1 MLVKK
6 IPNLPS
12 LESLKSLAEFNDYF
26 NTYNNKQD
34 LLKKLDYLSKYLLK
48 ISLRSN
54 LENQSFNSLSSR
66 YKNKKYIDNEFP
78 PSLISLIGYHNTT
91 EPKWS
96 KIIWQRPDDYMTN
109 YTVFPPEYSKLK
121 IYRGV
126 LNNSTFLSVISSL
139 VENPEIIKSLFLT
152 KDIMESGMYCIY
164 LCKDGKY
171 KEYIIDDY
179 FPCDNKKLT
188 DCFSHGEKNTIW
200 LQILEKCY
208 AKAYGSYCNIENND
222 LERIVRDIV
231 KAPLISLDNSC
242 EQLYL
247 NLENAQKNNYLIFA
261 GAGDSQ
267 SGKELIK
274 EIGLLPE
281 YAYSISNIYIIN
293 DEIVKLD
300 ESINT
305 NTNSEQ
311 KIDDINSNIL
321 LKIRNFWRKDEWLG
335 DWSNG
340 SMNWTEE
347 IKNKIGYDK
356 NETNCFYM
364 NLKDFKHYFSK
375 IVISHYKSNYEY
387 KYISII
393 QKSDTYSLVKMTIN
407 TSDNKKA
414 HCFINFLQA
423 INNKKPSVEKY
434 GIIRMVVCKIL
445 KYNEKTN
452 DYEIDYIDGKM
463 TQDRDSF
470 IEKIYEPGEYLIYTE
485 LNIINTEIVVSTY
498 SDSKIELEKVE
509 NKNFD
514 KILEKICIS
523 LAKKNQ
529 SKVYCY
535 ENEGAPN
542 CFKYSDFCQIGYSYI
557 YIENNEKDATLIE
570 NVNYTKFDG
579 VKLVEPFSGTSYKL
593 KVGPGENQLVLIK
606 QLNLSGCNLTLTYNN
621 YFLFGEEALK
631 NLTIKK
637 GKHKKRKNPRI
648 NVELEINVYSYQ
660 HSGGLCFYYE
670 NNETNYS
677 LEETLKFNAMNGLEI
692 EGEHD
697 LKDEVSFVVGPKEN
711 KFIQLKATQ
720 PNWTIQSKVSYL
732 IRQV

>member
-1 MLVKK
+1 MLLQK
-6 IPNLPS
+6 IPTLPS
-12 LESLKSLAEFNDYF
+12 IESLKSLAEFNSFF

-48 ISLRSN
+48 VSLRSN
-54 LENQSFNSLSSR
+54 IENQPYNSLCISYR
-66 YKNKKYIDNEFP
+66 NKKYIDNEFP

-91 EPKWS
+91 NPKWT
-96 KIIWQRPDDYMTN
+96 KIKWQRPDEYMKN
-109 YTVFPPEYSKLK
+109 YTIFPPENSKLK

-139 VENPEIIKSLFLT
+139 VENPEIIKSLFLS
-152 KDIMESGMYCIY
+152 KDINESGIYCIY

-179 FPCDNKKLT
+179 FPCDSKKLI

-208 AKAYGSYCNIENND
+208 AKAYGSYSNIENND
-222 LERIVRDIV
+222 LEKIIRDFV
-231 KAPLISLDNSC
+231 KAPLTSLDNSC
-242 EQLYL
+242 ELLYL

-261 GAGDSQ
+261 GAGDSE

-281 YAYSISNIYIIN
+281 YAYSISKIFIIN
-293 DEIVKLD
+293 DDITKLN
-300 ESINT
+300 ESVSSN
-305 NTNSEQ
+305 NEQ

-321 LKIRNFWRKDEWLG
+321 LKIRNFWRKDGWLG

-340 SMNWTEE
+340 SINWTED
-347 IKNKIGYDK
+347 IKKKIGYDK

-375 IVISHYKSNYEY
+375 IVICHYHNNYDY
-387 KYISII
+387 KYISIM
-393 QKSDTYSLVKMTIN
+393 QKAETYSLIKMTIN
-407 TSDNKKA
+407 SNDNNKA
-414 HCFINFLQA
+414 HCFINVFQVM
-423 INNKKPSVEKY
+423 NNKKSSLEKY
-434 GIIRMVVCKIL
+434 GIIRMVVCKII

-463 TQDRDSF
+463 SQNRDSF
-470 IEKIYEPGEYLIYTE
+470 IEKTYEPGDYLIYVE
-485 LNIINTEIVVSTY
+485 LNNINTEIVVSTY
-498 SDSKIELEKVE
+498 SDAKIELKILD
-509 NKNFD
+509 NNNYFP
-514 KILEKICIS
+514 KILEKMCIS

-529 SKVYCY
+529 AKVYCY

-557 YIENNEKDATLIE
+557 YVENNEKDATLIE
-570 NVNYTKFDG
+570 NVNYTKFEG
-579 VKLVEPFSGTSYKL
+579 VKLVEPYSGTSYKL
-593 KVGPGENQLVLIK
+593 KVGPGENQIVLIK
-606 QLNLSGCNLTLTYNN
+606 QLNLNGCNLTLTYNN
-621 YFLFGEEALK
+621 YFLFGEKALK
-631 NLTIKK
+631 DLTIKK

-670 NNETNYS
+670 NNESNYS

-697 LKDEVSFVVGPKEN
+697 LDDEVSFVVGPKEN
-711 KFIQLKATQ
+711 KFIQLKAIQ